1 MMTWEQDVNR
11 ELGDLNDAHSAARI
25 DTPEYRRRRRALL
38 NDTLRQEG
46 VTSHT
51 LRRPA
56 TAAAGRIGGAA
67 RAGGMARAGGVS
79 RVGDGA
85 AHGREVGGM
94 AASRSRPGAAGAH
107 ATAIRSSGRRVFLWC
122 FAIAVVVGGIA
133 TWLTLWPPI

>member
-1 MMTWEQDVNR
+1 MMAWEQNVNR

-46 VTSHT
+46 IASHT

-56 TAAAGRIGGAA
+56 AATVARIGAA
-67 RAGGMARAGGVS
+67 TRLGGV
-79 RVGDGA
+79 GA
-85 AHGREVGGM
+85 MRAEPPRP
-94 AASRSRPGAAGAH
+94 AKARSRPAGARPS
-107 ATAIRSSGRRVFLWC
+107 ALRVFWWC
-122 FAIAVVVGGIA
+122 FAIAAIGSGIA